1 MIKVTAPKDD
11 LIEYKTLDKDFHAT
25 IYISP
30 TGLVVDID
38 GSKIKKYKTF
48 VIVKGKNI
56 DSITNDSSDVKDMLG
71 YEEALTKKQVEEQFD
86 ILKKDDNITKKTN
99 SMHS

>member
-11 LIEYKTLDKDFHAT
+11 LTEYYSVDGDLNAI
-25 IYISP
+25 IYVSP

-38 GSKIKKYKTF
+38 DSKIKKYKTF
-48 VIVKGKNI
+48 VIVKNKNT
-56 DSITNDSSDVKDMLG
+56 DSPTYDPADIKDMLG
-71 YEEALTKKQVEEQFD
+71 YEEALTKEQVEEQFN
-86 ILKKDDNITKKTN
+86 ILSKDAKTTKKTN